1 MVFSSALHTFTAVC
15 DKSLINVGESAN
27 IYIRIYDIHGNPVA
41 AGSKLTASATKGKM
55 SETDLMPAANDY
67 GFGTTYF
74 GTTITNDLKP
84 GQDESTNAVVTIELD
99 SPNGSA
105 KRNISIFLN
114 VN

>member
-1 MVFSSALHTFTAVC
+1 MLNKQTINKAL
-15 DKSLINVGESAN
+15 K
-27 IYIRIYDIHGNPVA
+27 P
-41 AGSKLTASATKGKM
+41 LTPQQTN
-55 SETDLMPAANDY
+55 LMPAANDY
-67 GFGTTYF
+67 GFGTTSF

-105 KRNISIFLN
+105 KRNVSIYLN